1 VYYVLG
7 VSGFYR
13 VLCVRCI
20 DFIVYY
26 VLGVSGFIVYY
37 VLGVG
42 FYRVLCVR
50 CFGFIVYYVLG
61 VSVLSCII
69 C

>member
-1 VYYVLG
+1 MFR
-7 VSGFYR
+7 FYR

-26 VLGVSGFIVYY
+26 VLGVSGFIVYH